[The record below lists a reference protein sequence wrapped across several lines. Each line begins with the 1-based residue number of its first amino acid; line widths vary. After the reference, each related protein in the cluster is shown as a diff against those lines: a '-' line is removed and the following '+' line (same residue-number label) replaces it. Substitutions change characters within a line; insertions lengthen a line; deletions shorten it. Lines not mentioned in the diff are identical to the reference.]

1 MLKTIIL
8 ATSMLVAAPVFAQDK
23 PVAKESM
30 PTQAKPADNM
40 ESTPA
45 TDDAAPDAKAAPVA
59 AAATPQA
66 NPAPATQAAQASPAQ
81 AAPAQP
87 PAPAE
92 AAKPGP
98 SQEQVAQAVGRDFAK
113 YDKDANGNLNAQEFG
128 VWMSSLRKA
137 AEPAFVPGSPE
148 ATAWAA
154 QAFTSAD
161 IDKSASVNRQELT
174 VFLTPKAS

>member
-1 MLKTIIL
+1 MLKTVIL

-23 PVAKESM
+23 SVAKESM

-40 ESTPA
+40 ESTPT

-66 NPAPATQAAQASPAQ
+66 NPAPATQAAQPSPAQ
-81 AAPAQP
+81 ATEPAV
-87 PAPAE
+87 AE
-92 AAKPGP
+92 ASKPGP

>member
-1 MLKTIIL
+1 MLKTVIL

-30 PTQAKPADNM
+30 PTQAKTADNM
-40 ESTPA
+40 ETTPA

-66 NPAPATQAAQASPAQ
+66 NPAPATQAAQPSPAQ
-81 AAPAQP
+81 ATGPAV
-87 PAPAE
+87 AE
-92 AAKPGP
+92 ASKPGP